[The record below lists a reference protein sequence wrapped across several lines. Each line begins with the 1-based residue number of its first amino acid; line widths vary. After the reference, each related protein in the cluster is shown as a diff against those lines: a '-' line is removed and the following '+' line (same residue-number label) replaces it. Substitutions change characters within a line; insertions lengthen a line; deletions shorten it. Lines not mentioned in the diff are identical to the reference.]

1 MGVWKA
7 KILLGLSLCV
17 LPGCLTLF
25 KYSGTEIKAAQVAQI
40 QPGKTLK
47 RDALEWFGAPM
58 TISARG
64 EIVVVPKA
72 SVPDKEY
79 RIPRILTVVNSDT
92 FFDLFSPEVEFTE
105 YHRVYYFYFSESR
118 DLTYY
123 FLVAKYNE
131 IDTKFD
137 KLWLLVDERTGI
149 VEDYFFKEGIRPLLT
164 PAGVAPADRGHKK
177 RTPPPL
183 N

>member
-1 MGVWKA
+1 MV
-7 KILLGLSLCV
+7 
-17 LPGCLTLF
+17 
-25 KYSGTEIKAAQVAQI
+25 
-40 QPGKTLK
+40 
-47 RDALEWFGAPM
+47 
-58 TISARG
+58 ISARN

-79 RIPRILTVVNSDT
+79 RIPRRLTVVNSDT
-92 FFDLFSPEVEFTE
+92 FFDLFFPEVEFTE

-137 KLWLLVDERTGI
+137 KLWLLVDERTGT
-149 VEDYFFKEGIRPLLT
+149 VEDYFFKKGIRARAT
-164 PAGVAPADRGHKK
+164 SG
-177 RTPPPL
+177 
-183 N
+183 